1 MKKSAALLF
10 LLSCIV
16 LSGCAATV
24 KRPTA
29 GAAPLA
35 IPAVATTRIQLHV
48 KGTPEM
54 TASDDW
60 TFFRTQ
66 WRTAMA
72 EAAAAE
78 GREFVWLDSL
88 PSSFDGPGTLV
99 VVTVTDYRYVST
111 GARYGLGVMTGNAR
125 AEAEATFHV
134 LPEQRLAGMREY
146 STSST
151 AWQGIFSAMT
161 PKQLAAI
168 AAQMIRDIDARD

>member
-1 MKKSAALLF
+1 GFPLDAFPVMTARVPMQVPSPRGSAEMKKSAALLF

-48 KGTPEM
+48 RGTPEM

-88 PSSFDGPGTLV
+88 PSSFDGP
-99 VVTVTDYRYVST
+99 
-111 GARYGLGVMTGNAR
+111 
-125 AEAEATFHV
+125 
-134 LPEQRLAGMREY
+134 
-146 STSST
+146 
-151 AWQGIFSAMT
+151 
-161 PKQLAAI
+161 
-168 AAQMIRDIDARD
+168 